1 MAMGKRKIGRQ
12 QPLFVATS
20 EISQPVRNHFYDRL
34 SDILGERKFDKR
46 VEHLCRRYYRP
57 TMGRPSM
64 SPGTYFRL
72 LFIGYFEGIDSERG
86 IAWRAADSL
95 SLRRFLGYE
104 LNEAPPDHSTIS
116 RTRRLYTVETHAAV
130 FRWVNQVLVEE
141 GLLDGQSI
149 TIDATTLE
157 ANAAMRNIVRRDSG
171 LKYEDWLR
179 EMAKAEGVENPTRQQ
194 LARWDRKRKKKASNE
209 DWKSATD
216 ADARIAKMKDGR
228 TRLAHKAE
236 HAVDLSSGALVAVTL
251 QAADQGDTTT
261 IEETLKQAQAAVR
274 EVNERGVEELVCDR
288 GYHSGAVL
296 KQLEREGVRSYLP
309 EPDRGRRNWAG
320 KQDEQRVVYGNRRRV
335 AGERGQRLQ
344 KKRGELVERSFAH
357 MYETGGMRRV
367 HLRGRDNIFKRLIA
381 HAGAFNLG
389 LLMRNLYGTGAPRQ
403 WRKGLLMLICAL
415 SRTALR
421 DFEIVRQS
429 SQLPPSRGASFPAIH
444 NFISTLRSG
453 RDCRRR
459 QPTSATGC

>member
-1 MAMGKRKIGRQ
+1 MAMGKRKIVRQ
-12 QPLFVATS
+12 QPLFLAAS
-20 EISQPVRNHFYDRL
+20 EISQPVGNHFYDRL
-34 SDILGERKFDKR
+34 NAILEKRKFDKR

-57 TMGRPSM
+57 TMGRPSL

-104 LNEAPPDHSTIS
+104 LNQMPPDHSTIS
-116 RTRRLYTVETHAAV
+116 RTRRLYNVETHAAV

-141 GLLDGQSI
+141 GLLEGQSI

-179 EMAKAEGVENPTRQQ
+179 EMAKAEGVESPTRHQ

-209 DWKSATD
+209 DWKSASD
-216 ADARIAKMKDGR
+216 ADARITKMKDGR
-228 TRLAHKAE
+228 THLAHKAE

-261 IEETLKQAQAAVR
+261 VQETLNQAQAAVR

-296 KQLEREGVRSYLP
+296 MQLKGEGVRSYIP
-309 EPDRGRRNWAG
+309 EPDRGRRNWEG
-320 KQDEQRVVYGNRRRV
+320 KEDEQRVVYGNRRRV
-335 AGERGQRLQ
+335 AGDRGQRLQ

-367 HLRGRDNIFKRLIA
+367 HLRGRDNIYKRLIV

-389 LLMRNLYGTGAPRQ
+389 LLMRNVYGTGAPRQ
-403 WRKGLLMLICAL
+403 WKRALLMLCFVRI
-415 SRTALR
+415 LR
-421 DFEIVRQS
+421 AMKS
-429 SQLPPSRGASFPAIH
+429 SEAFYPPARDPLQRGAARLSLH
-444 NFISTLRSG
+444 NQNLSLWPRQN
-453 RDCRRR
+453 CRRR
-459 QPTSATGC
+459 KLTSATGC

>member
-1 MAMGKRKIGRQ
+1 MAMGKRKRERQ
-12 QPLFVATS
+12 QPLFLAAS
-20 EISQPVRNHFYDRL
+20 EISQPVGNHFYDRL
-34 SDILGERKFDKR
+34 NAILEKRKFDKR

-72 LFIGYFEGIDSERG
+72 LFVGYFEGIDSERG

-104 LNEAPPDHSTIS
+104 LNEMPPDHSTIS
-116 RTRRLYTVETHAAV
+116 RTRRLYAVETHAAV
-130 FRWVNQVLVEE
+130 FRWVNRVLVEE
-141 GLLDGQSI
+141 GLLEGQSI

-157 ANAAMRNIVRRDSG
+157 ANAAMRSIVRRDSG
-171 LKYEDWLR
+171 LKYEEWLR

-228 TRLAHKAE
+228 THLAHKAE

-251 QAADQGDTTT
+251 QAADQGDTST
-261 IEETLKQAQAAVR
+261 IEETLQQAQAAVQ
-274 EVNERGVEELVCDR
+274 EINARGVEELVCDR

-296 KQLEREGVRSYLP
+296 KQLEREGVRSYVP
-309 EPDRGRRNWAG
+309 EPERGRRNWAG
-320 KQDEQRVVYGNRRRV
+320 KRDEQRVVYGNRRRV
-335 AGERGQRLQ
+335 SGERGQRLQ

-367 HLRGRDNIFKRLIA
+367 HLRGRDNIFKRLIV

-389 LLMRNLYGTGAPRQ
+389 LLMRQVYGTGAPRQ
-403 WRKGLLMLICAL
+403 WKRTLLLLYCVRVLEAMTRLEAVSRPIETPRIC
-415 SRTALR
+415 
-421 DFEIVRQS
+421 
-429 SQLPPSRGASFPAIH
+429 GASIPPLH
-444 NFISTLRSG
+444 NDKSTLWPG
-453 RDCRRR
+453 RNCRHHKL
-459 QPTSATGC
+459 TSATGC

>member
-1 MAMGKRKIGRQ
+1 MAMGKRKRERQ
-12 QPLFVATS
+12 QPLFLATS
-20 EISQPVRNHFYDRL
+20 EISQPAGNHFYDRL
-34 SDILGERKFDKR
+34 NAILEKRKFDKR
-46 VEHLCRRYYRP
+46 AEHLCRRYYRP

-104 LNEAPPDHSTIS
+104 LNEMPPDHSTIS
-116 RTRRLYTVETHAAV
+116 RTRRLYAVETHAAV
-130 FRWVNQVLVEE
+130 FRWVNRVLVEE
-141 GLLDGQSI
+141 GLLEGQSI

-157 ANAAMRNIVRRDSG
+157 ANAAMRSIVRRDSG
-171 LKYEDWLR
+171 LQYEEWLR

-194 LARWDRKRKKKASNE
+194 LARWDRKRKKKASNV

-216 ADARIAKMKDGR
+216 ADARITKMKDGR
-228 TRLAHKAE
+228 THLAHKAE

-261 IEETLKQAQAAVR
+261 VHETLKQAQAAVR

-296 KQLEREGVRSYLP
+296 ESLAREGVRSYLP
-309 EPDRGRRNWAG
+309 EPERGRRSWDG

-367 HLRGRDNIFKRLIA
+367 HLRGRENIFKRLIV

-389 LLMRNLYGTGAPRQ
+389 LLMRQVYGTGAPRQ
-403 WRKGLLMLICAL
+403 WTGAFLLLFYARAL
-415 SRTALR
+415 AAMNDSEAPP
-421 DFEIVRQS
+421 
-429 SQLPPSRGASFPAIH
+429 QLSIAPNTCGAACSPLLHNEPSRWP
-444 NFISTLRSG
+444 G
-453 RDCRRR
+453 RNWRHKF
-459 QPTSATGC
+459 TFATGC